1 MTPDELREQIELEVV
16 EFLQAKMEAGEINDV
31 RAKAIAQRTLD
42 VLKVGMSFE
51 ELYKA
56 IPMLDDTMPELAP
69 IVLPHVRD
77 YETNI
82 TSQALENVRNLISQG
97 QYDAAATLAKKAS
110 SRDVDLM
117 WTGSAK
123 PNHQAEDTAPVP
135 SETSS

>member
-1 MTPDELREQIELEVV
+1 MTPDELREQIELEIV

-42 VLKVGMSFE
+42 ILRVGMSFE

-56 IPMLDDTMPELAP
+56 IPLLDDTMPELAP

-77 YETNI
+77 YETNV
-82 TSQALENVRNLISQG
+82 TSQALENVRNLIQQG

-110 SRDVDLM
+110 SRDVGLTWM
-117 WTGSAK
+117 GSGS
-123 PNHQAEDTAPVP
+123 PTPP
-135 SETSS
+135 SETNSSD